1 MLSTPPAVVLSQDQT
16 LIKYEYLI
24 SQINFLFNLPLSL
37 LAVLLF
43 FQCTVALVLRRELV
57 YYTTLFDFCQA
68 LFSTF
73 LKKFFKL
80 DLCCP
85 SARRELWY
93 YTTEIIFCQAL
104 FSNFSKV
111 FEEALCC
118 NLPFGQACILYY
130 KALFLSSG
138 FLSLF

>member
-1 MLSTPPAVVLSQDQT
+1 MLSTPPAFVLSQDQT

-43 FQCTVALVLRRELV
+43 FQCTVAFVLRRKLV
-57 YYTTLFDFCQA
+57 YYTTLFHFCQV

-73 LKKFFKL
+73 LKKFLSLICVVRPL
-80 DLCCP
+80 D
-85 SARRELWY
+85 ANFY
-93 YTTEIIFCQAL
+93 IIQQKSVFVKYF

-111 FEEALCC
+111 FEEVLCC